1 METKSISYKSIFN
14 PLWNHEKQDI
24 IHPNSYE
31 SVLELPKDLG
41 DGEIRS
47 IEIREGMAIEF
58 VDQRPNKSIYLE
70 REDQSNFL
78 ELAFFLSG
86 QMNVQMVGS
95 NELFAIEAGVSCI
108 SMSRPQMLLEFP
120 ENIHTVY
127 MAFFINP
134 TLLNPLLQDN
144 RHLLPDS
151 VSRLITGA
159 DGDQCGQPGQIS
171 PSIQIVLQQIQNCP
185 YQGSLRHL
193 YLEGKTLELL
203 ALYFEQTYLG
213 KPVYNGSPALRS
225 QDIERIHY
233 AKEILNSNMENP
245 PSLLELAKQVGI
257 NDFKLKKG
265 FREVTGNTVFG
276 YLREQRMDKAR
287 LLLEEGKM
295 NVTEVAF
302 EVGYQHLSH
311 FASLFKK
318 RFGVYPGSYHN

>member
-1 METKSISYKSIFN
+1 MKTENVLYKSIFN
-14 PLWNHEKQDI
+14 PHWNQDESDVLQ
-24 IHPNSYE
+24 PNSYE
-31 SVLELPKDLG
+31 KVLRLPKDLG

-47 IEIREGMAIEF
+47 IQIREGMAIEY
-58 VDQRPNKSIYLE
+58 VDQRPNESIYLE
-70 REDQSNFL
+70 RGDQSDFL

-86 QMNVQMVGS
+86 RLSVQKVDPD
-95 NELFAIEAGVSCI
+95 ELFTIEAGVSCI
-108 SMSRPQMLLEFP
+108 STSRPQMLLEFP
-120 ENIHTVY
+120 KDTRTVY
-127 MAFFINP
+127 MAFFIHP

-144 RHLLPDS
+144 GHLLPDS
-151 VSRLITGA
+151 ISRLITGS
-159 DGDQCGQPGQIS
+159 DGEQCGPPGQIS

-185 YQGSLRHL
+185 YEGPLRHL
-193 YLEGKTLELL
+193 YLEGKVLELL
-203 ALYFEQTYLG
+203 ALYFEQTYMG
-213 KPVYNGSPALRS
+213 KPEYNSPSALRS

-233 AKEILNSNMENP
+233 AKEILNKNMENP
-245 PSLLELAKQVGI
+245 PSLLELAKQAGI

-318 RFGVYPGSYHN
+318 RFGVYPSSYHN